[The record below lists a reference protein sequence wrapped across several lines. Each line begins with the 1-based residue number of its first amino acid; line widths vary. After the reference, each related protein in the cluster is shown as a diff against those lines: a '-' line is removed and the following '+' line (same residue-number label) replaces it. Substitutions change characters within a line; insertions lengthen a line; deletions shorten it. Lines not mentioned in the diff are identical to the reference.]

1 MKQFAQLFRALDQ
14 TTKTKAK
21 INALVDYFSY
31 AEDPDK
37 VWAIA
42 LFSHRRPKRTVTTTL
57 LREWSAEAGGLPL
70 WLFEESYHIVGDL
83 AETIALIT
91 PNPTQDSNKSLT
103 DWIAVIMDLKDK
115 EEIVKKEV
123 ITNAW
128 LSLDQDERFLFNK
141 LITGGFRIGVSQKT
155 VINALSK
162 FSGVEES
169 KITHRLMGNW
179 DPTTITFEELV
190 LQSNPTEDLSRPYP
204 FYLAY
209 ALETDLEKLGLPE
222 EWSAERKWDGIRG
235 QLILRQNEI
244 YLWSRGE
251 ELVTAKFPELGT
263 LKGRNDKDVV
273 IDGEILPFK
282 DGKILNFNTLQTRIG
297 RKNVTKKHLTEAPII
312 IKAYDILE
320 YNGEDIR
327 EQSLVERRELLQQVV
342 NEIDSPRLV
351 FSESVVFENWEQL
364 AEERSKSRAHL
375 SEGLML
381 KKKDSPYKSGRKK
394 GGWWKWKIDP
404 LTIDA
409 VMIYA
414 QRGHG
419 RRANLYT
426 DFTFAVQDG
435 ERLVPFTKAY
445 SGLTDVEFKE
455 ITQFVKKNTRERFG
469 PVSSVHPELVF
480 EIAFEG
486 IAKSTRHK
494 SGVALRFPRIKRW
507 RRDKPKEEINTL
519 ADLNEML
526 VRYEGGEA

>member
-1 MKQFAQLFRALDQ
+1 MKDFAQLYRALDQ
-14 TTKTKAK
+14 TTKTNAK
-21 INALVDYFSY
+21 IKALVDYFNY
-31 AEDPDK
+31 AEDSDK

-91 PNPTQDSNKSLT
+91 PKPTMSSDRTLS
-103 DWIAVIMDLKDK
+103 DWIKVIMDLKDQ
-115 EEIVKKEV
+115 EERTKKDA
-123 ITNAW
+123 IQHAW
-128 LSLDQDERFLFNK
+128 QSLDQDERFLFNK

-155 VINALSK
+155 VINALAK
-162 FSGVEES
+162 YSGIEEN

-179 DPTTITFEELV
+179 DPVTISFEDLV
-190 LQSNPTEDLSRPYP
+190 LKSNPTEDLSRPYP

-209 ALETDLEKLGLPE
+209 ALDVEFDQLGNPS

-235 QLILRQNEI
+235 QLILRNGEF

-251 ELVTAKFPELGT
+251 DLVSEKFPELAV
-263 LKGRNDKDVV
+263 LKGRINKNVV

-312 IKAYDILE
+312 IMAYDLLE
-320 YNGEDIR
+320 YEGKDIR
-327 EQSLVERRELLQQVV
+327 ERSLSERRELLKYVID
-342 NEIDSPRLV
+342 EIASERLI
-351 FSESVVFENWEQL
+351 FSEIVRFDTWEEL
-364 AEERSKSRAHL
+364 AVEREKSRSYL
-375 SEGLML
+375 SEGIML
-381 KKKDSPYKSGRKK
+381 KKKDSPYQSGRKR
-394 GGWWKWKIDP
+394 GDWWKWKIDP

-419 RRANLYT
+419 RRANLFT
-426 DFTFAVQDG
+426 DFTFAVKNGDA
-435 ERLVPFTKAY
+435 LVPFTKAY

-455 ITQFVKKNTRERFG
+455 ITQWVKKNTRERFG
-469 PVSSVHPELVF
+469 PVSSVNPELVF
-480 EIAFEG
+480 EVAFEG

-507 RRDKPKEEINTL
+507 RKDKPKEEINTL
-519 ADLNEML
+519 EDLNEIL
-526 VRYEGGEA
+526 AAYEGGD